1 MKCLNCFPIAVD
13 CTNVYCTRIKT
24 RFRHAEKCSRRDI
37 GGCPGCKQLI
47 KVCYNHSNECE
58 EPDCQVKYCQYI
70 KTTIQCFL
78 KDNFACNFCEYAKE
92 NILTRMAA
100 TGKLKIVQLLAKHGI
115 TKLRICS
122 LEKCVNEKSSKEML
136 LLLSQMSIEN
146 HRKIATRFLNNP
158 ELQQH
163 FGYDFVK
170 RLTNPLSLQ
179 ALTRI
184 SVRDGQYSS
193 LCGNYVTFHIK
204 KYMYFED

>member
-1 MKCLNCFPIAVD
+1 MSLYYFSIA
-13 CTNVYCTRIKT
+13 VYCTRIKT
-24 RFRHAEKCSRRDI
+24 RFRHAEKCTRRDI

-58 EPDCQVKYCQYI
+58 KSDCQVRYCKYI
-70 KTTIQCFL
+70 KKTIQCFL
-78 KDNFACNFCEYAKE
+78 KENFTCSFCEYAKE
-92 NILTRMAA
+92 NLLTRMV
-100 TGKLKIVQLLAKHGI
+100 TNGKLNIVQLLAKHGI
-115 TKLRICS
+115 TKLQSCG
-122 LEKCVNEKSSKEML
+122 LEKCVIQKSSKEML

-146 HRKIATRFLNNP
+146 YQKIAAQVLNNP

-170 RLTNPLSLQ
+170 LLTNPLPLQ

-193 LCGNYVTFHIK
+193 LRGNYVTCHIK
-204 KYMYFED
+204 KYIYFEE